1 MYTYRHVCRLYNT
14 LHHTPL
20 NAVLTQSQEN
30 DPFEKLCWWVQNT
43 HLFSSA
49 WGWQHNVLMTCRCCK
64 WIISLCTRHTQ
75 ICYFT
80 CKLGSSLPV
89 WPNCFCS
96 FELKFLHSYRI
107 SFSYLSLPKKKKKK
121 TKWALQAI
129 LIYMYSHVLV
139 NN

>member
-1 MYTYRHVCRLYNT
+1 MSTYRYVCPLYNT

-30 DPFEKLCWWVQNT
+30 DPFEKKWVQNT

-49 WGWQHNVLMTCRCCK
+49 WRWQHNVLMTYIDVANELSVYVMFWSK
-64 WIISLCTRHTQ
+64 EFLGGTRHTQ

-89 WPNCFCS
+89 WSNSFCS
-96 FELKFLHSYRI
+96 FELKLLHSFCI
-107 SFSYLSLPKKKKKK
+107 SFPYVSWLKQKRKLNEHSRL
-121 TKWALQAI
+121 L
-129 LIYMYSHVLV
+129 
-139 NN
+139 